1 MFFYILIDF
10 GQKNFY
16 IIRQDNIFKEKIMET
31 KSYTSAVERSGV
43 DEGLRGFMLKVYNYM
58 AGGLCLTALVA
69 YLIAN
74 TSLITLFFNINPA
87 TNTASMSGLGWLFLI
102 SPLIM
107 VFVFNWAVMR
117 GSAKQVQGVFWG
129 FAALMGASLTPI
141 LLAYTASSMTRVF
154 LITAGTFGAMSLY
167 GYTAKRDLTG
177 MGSFLIMGLWGVI
190 IASIVNLFMQSSAM
204 YYALSYISVA
214 IFVGLTAYDTQTIRN
229 IYASADSEDSL
240 TRKAVAGALSL
251 YMDFINLF
259 LNLLRI
265 MGDRR

>member
-1 MFFYILIDF
+1 
-10 GQKNFY
+10 
-16 IIRQDNIFKEKIMET
+16 MET
-31 KSYTSAVERSGV
+31 KTYTSAVERSGV

-58 AGGLCLTALVA
+58 AGGLCMTALVA

-74 TSLITLFFNINPA
+74 TSLITLFFNINP
-87 TNTASMSGLGWLFLI
+87 TTGTAGLSILGWLAFI

-117 GSAKQVQGVFWG
+117 GSSKQVQGVFWG

-141 LLAYTASSMTRVF
+141 VLAYTASSMARVF

-167 GYTAKRDLTG
+167 GYTTKRDLTG
-177 MGSFLIMGLWGVI
+177 MGSFMIMGLWCVI
-190 IASIVNLFMQSSAM
+190 IASIVNLFMQSTAFD
-204 YYALSYISVA
+204 YALSYIAIA

-229 IYASADSEDSL
+229 IYASSDTEDSA

>member
-1 MFFYILIDF
+1 
-10 GQKNFY
+10 
-16 IIRQDNIFKEKIMET
+16 MET
-31 KSYTSAVERSGV
+31 KTYTSAVERSGV

-58 AGGLCLTALVA
+58 AGGLCMTALVA

-74 TSLITLFFNINPA
+74 TSLITLFFNINP
-87 TNTASMSGLGWLFLI
+87 TTGTTGLSILGWLAFI

-117 GSAKQVQGVFWG
+117 GSSKQVQGVFWG

-141 LLAYTASSMTRVF
+141 VLAYTASSMARVF

-167 GYTAKRDLTG
+167 GYTTKRDLTG
-177 MGSFLIMGLWGVI
+177 MGSFMIMGLWGVI
-190 IASIVNLFMQSSAM
+190 IASIVNLFMQSTAFD
-204 YYALSYISVA
+204 YALSYIAIA

-229 IYASADSEDSL
+229 IYASSDTEDSA

>member
-1 MFFYILIDF
+1 
-10 GQKNFY
+10 
-16 IIRQDNIFKEKIMET
+16 MET
-31 KSYTSAVERSGV
+31 KTYTSAVERSGV

-58 AGGLCLTALVA
+58 AGGLCMTALVA

-74 TSLITLFFNINPA
+74 TSLITLFFNINP
-87 TNTASMSGLGWLFLI
+87 TTGTPGLSILGWLAFI

-117 GSAKQVQGVFWG
+117 GSSKQVQGVFWG

-141 LLAYTASSMTRVF
+141 VLAYTASSMARVF

-167 GYTAKRDLTG
+167 GYTTKRDLTG
-177 MGSFLIMGLWGVI
+177 MGSFMIMGLWGVI
-190 IASIVNLFMQSSAM
+190 IASIVNLFMQSTAFD
-204 YYALSYISVA
+204 YALSYIAIA

-229 IYASADSEDSL
+229 IYVSSDTEDSA